1 VGVLAGYFPDR
12 APPLSIPGSAAALS
26 LWKILLAEF
35 FGDLRAQKLR
45 AGLTM
50 FAMTWGTIAIVL
62 LLSFGEGLKV
72 AISTGLLNAGDRL
85 FMVYGGTTSKE
96 WEGLGTGR
104 RVRLREADLTL
115 LQRSIPEIDLV
126 SPSYGGGHEPRA
138 GRAEDHHVH
147 GGVDP
152 AFSERSRMSRGR
164 RALPE
169 PAGTSTSAAGCCF
182 SGTIVERLFGDQDR
196 WAGSCLDGLPFTVVG
211 VMQKKFQDSS
221 NNGPDADRAIIPAST
236 FQTIY
241 GPEFVG
247 HLLIRPRDARQGPDV
262 KQRLYDVLGRR
273 YQFDPSDVRALSMW
287 DFIADKKETDA
298 IGLGIQ
304 IFLGLVGAFTL
315 IVAGVGVANIM
326 YVVVRE
332 RTREIGIKRAVG
344 ARRPHIMAQF
354 VAEACSS
361 RCWAG
366 PSARGGRAWWRACA
380 PSRRRP
386 AMQYIANPI
395 LSWPIALAAPP
406 RWRSSGSRRL
416 PRRRARRWIRGVAAI
431 RGRPE
436 YLPV

>member
-1 VGVLAGYFPDR
+1 M
-12 APPLSIPGSAAALS
+12 
-26 LWKILLAEF
+26 WKILLAEF

-62 LLSFGEGLKV
+62 LLAFGEGLRTT
-72 AISTGLLNAGDRL
+72 ISRGLLNAGDRL

-96 WEGLGTGR
+96 WQGLPNGR
-104 RVRLREADLTL
+104 RIRLMERDLEL
-115 LQRSIPEIDLV
+115 LTRSLPEIDLV
-126 SPSYGGGHEPRA
+126 SPSYGRWGTSLR
-138 GRAEDHHVH
+138 H
-147 GGVDP
+147 GDRKTTTYMEGVYP
-152 AFSERSRMSRGR
+152 AFSEMRRMF
-164 RALPE
+164 A
-169 PAGTSTSAAGCCF
+169 AAGSRF
-182 SGTIVERLFGDQDR
+182 LNQQDLDQRRRVLFLGNEIAERLFGDEDPV
-196 WAGSCLDGLPFTVVG
+196 GKTVMLDGLPFTVVG

-241 GPEFVG
+241 GNRYVS
-247 HLLIRPRDARQGPDV
+247 HLLIRPRDTREAAVV
-262 KQRLYDVLGRR
+262 KQGLYDVLGRR
-273 YQFDPSDVRALSMW
+273 YQFDRTDIRALSMW
-287 DFIADKKETDA
+287 DFIEDQKQTDA

-354 VAEACSS
+354 VGEAVLITMLGGAIGLAV
-361 RCWAG
+361 AG
-366 PSARGGRAWWRACA
+366 LVVAGVRAI
-380 PSRRRP
+380 PGDDP

-395 LSWPIALAAPP
+395 LSLPIALGCAATLMCI
-406 RWRSSGSRRL
+406 GLAAGIL
-416 PRRRARRWIRGVAAI
+416 PARRAAAVD
-431 RGRPE
+431 
-436 YLPV
+436 PVESLRYE